1 MRNFDEPNL
10 LHMDLSKILTIAGK
24 SGLFEVVSQT
34 RNGLIVESL
43 TDGKRQPV
51 FATSRSSMLEDI
63 SLFTDEGDVPLKDVL
78 WKIFQATEG
87 QPVENPKKEPEKA
100 TRLFEEV
107 LPDYDRDRVHFS
119 DIRKVFTWYNI
130 LLEKGLITQPEEEKE
145 KKEDEPAKED
155 HSAEKNPGKEGT
167 SGKK

>member
-1 MRNFDEPNL
+1 
-10 LHMDLSKILTIAGK
+10 MDLSEILTIAGK
-24 SGLFEVVSQT
+24 SGLFQVVSQT

-51 FATSRSSMLEDI
+51 FATSRSSILEDI

-78 WKIFQATEG
+78 WKIHQQTEG
-87 QPVENPKKEPEKA
+87 QPVDNPKKDPGKA

-107 LPDYDRDRVHFS
+107 LPDYDRERVHFS
-119 DIRKVFTWYNI
+119 DIRKVLSWYNI
-130 LLEKGLITQPEEEKE
+130 LLEKGLITQPGEEEKE
-145 KKEDEPAKED
+145 KDEKSAEEKISGEETSGEEDSPGRKKED
-155 HSAEKNPGKEGT
+155 S

>member
-1 MRNFDEPNL
+1 
-10 LHMDLSKILTIAGK
+10 MDLSKILTIAGK

-34 RNGLIVESL
+34 KNGLIVESL

-63 SLFTDEGDVPLKDVL
+63 SIFTDEGDVPLKDVL
-78 WKIFQATEG
+78 WKIFQTTEG

>member
-1 MRNFDEPNL
+1 
-10 LHMDLSKILTIAGK
+10 MDLSKILTIAGK
-24 SGLFEVVSQT
+24 SGLFQVVSQT

-51 FATSRSSMLEDI
+51 FATSRSSILEDI

-78 WKIFQATEG
+78 WKIHQQTEG
-87 QPVENPKKEPEKA
+87 QPVDNPKKDPGKA

-107 LPDYDRDRVHFS
+107 LPDYDRERVHFS
-119 DIRKVFTWYNI
+119 DIRKVFGWYNI

-145 KKEDEPAKED
+145 EDEKSAEDQKSGEKTSGKEDSPDKKKED
-155 HSAEKNPGKEGT
+155 G
-167 SGKK
+167 SGQK

>member
-1 MRNFDEPNL
+1 
-10 LHMDLSKILTIAGK
+10 MDLSKILTIAGK

-63 SLFTDEGDVPLKDVL
+63 SIFTDEGDVPLKDVL
-78 WKIFQATEG
+78 WKIFQTTEG

>member
-1 MRNFDEPNL
+1 
-10 LHMDLSKILTIAGK
+10 MDLSKILTIAGK
-24 SGLFEVVSQT
+24 SGLFEVVSQS

-43 TDGKRQPV
+43 NDGKRQPV

-78 WKIFQATEG
+78 WKIHQQTEG
-87 QPVENPKKEPEKA
+87 QPVDNPKKDPEKA

-119 DIRKVFTWYNI
+119 DIRKVLTWYNI
-130 LLEKGLITQPEEEKE
+130 LLEKNLITEPEEEKQNE
-145 KKEDEPAKED
+145 GE
-155 HSAEKNPGKEGT
+155 SAEEGESEET
-167 SGKK
+167 ASGKKDSSGKK